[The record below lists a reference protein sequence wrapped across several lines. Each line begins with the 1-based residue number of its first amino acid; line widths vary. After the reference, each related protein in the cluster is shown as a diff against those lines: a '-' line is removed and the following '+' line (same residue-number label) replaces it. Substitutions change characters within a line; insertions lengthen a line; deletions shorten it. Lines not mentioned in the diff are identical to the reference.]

1 MPLRQEL
8 KDALVVAMK
17 TRDRTAAS
25 VLRTTLAA
33 IDNAGAVAVADP
45 GPQAIELTPVGAA
58 ATEAPRRDLTEA
70 DVERIVRAEL
80 DERRTLA
87 ADYARAGKPE
97 QAERFQAEADVLAG
111 VLG

>member
-1 MPLRQEL
+1 MPLRQGL

-17 TRDRTAAS
+17 SRDRTAAS

-33 IDNAGAVAVADP
+33 IDNAGAVAVADA
-45 GPQAIELTPVGAA
+45 GAQAVELTPVGVG
-58 ATEAPRRDLTEA
+58 ATEVPRRDLTED
-70 DVERIVRAEL
+70 DVEKIVRAEL
-80 DERRTLA
+80 AERRTLA
-87 ADYARAGKPE
+87 ADYARAGKAE